1 MKAMDLDKNLDELA
15 ATVGAFRAL
24 LPLVRQT
31 GQVVM
36 ECLQQGNKL
45 LTCGN
50 GGSAADALHL
60 AEELVGRYERD
71 RRAWP
76 AISLAADPTA
86 LTCIGN
92 DFGFEFVFSRQIE
105 ALGGAG
111 DVLVVFSTSG
121 NSMNLVRALERGR
134 EKRLRTIALLGKTG
148 GRCKGL
154 AQHEI
159 IVPSANGARVQ
170 EIHTFILHS
179 WLSMIEATTT

>member
-1 MKAMDLDKNLDELA
+1 MDLDKNLDELVS
-15 ATVGAFRAL
+15 TLGAFRAL
-24 LPLVRQT
+24 LPMVRQT
-31 GQVVM
+31 GQVVR
-36 ECLQQGNKL
+36 EGLLRGNKL

-92 DFGFEFVFSRQIE
+92 DFGFDFIFSRQIE
-105 ALGGAG
+105 ALGGRG
-111 DVLVVFSTSG
+111 DILAVFSTSG
-121 NSMNLVRALERGR
+121 NSMNLVHALQTARERG
-134 EKRLRTIALLGKTG
+134 LQTIALLGKTG
-148 GRCKGL
+148 GRCKDL

-159 IVPSANGARVQ
+159 IVPSTNGARGQ

-179 WLSMIEATTT
+179 WLSLIEAENP